1 MLESKVEKHLRQRV
15 EALGGR
21 AIKLQRLPGWP
32 DRLVIIPRSQDPK
45 VYAGEPIMRF
55 VELKRPK
62 GGVLSRVQKAV
73 HLEIT
78 ALGCDVIV
86 LSSQSM
92 VDDWIEVVREWQI
105 Y

>member
-1 MLESKVEKHLRQRV
+1 MLENKVEKHLRQRV

-21 AIKLQRLPGWP
+21 AVKLHRLPGWP
-32 DRLVIIPRSQDPK
+32 DRLVIIPRSQDLK
-45 VYAGEPIMRF
+45 VYAGEPMIRF

-73 HLEIT
+73 HLEIM

-86 LSSQSM
+86 LSSKIM
-92 VDDWIEVVREWQI
+92 VDNWIETVREWQI
-105 Y
+105 D